1 MIYMYDM
8 RKRDISRGRNRINL
22 ELVVPVS
29 FSFYIFLERF
39 IPTAQLTEFF
49 LIKKTNNCDNLLIA
63 YQFYEN
69 DEAANEINGV
79 LRFHD

>member
-1 MIYMYDM
+1 MIYMHDI
-8 RKRDISRGRNRINL
+8 RKRGISRGRNRVNL

-49 LIKKTNNCDNLLIA
+49 LVHKTNNCDSLLIA

-69 DEAANEINGV
+69 DEVANEINVV

>member
-1 MIYMYDM
+1 MYDM
-8 RKRDISRGRNRINL
+8 RKRGISRGRNRVNL

-49 LIKKTNNCDNLLIA
+49 L
-63 YQFYEN
+63 
-69 DEAANEINGV
+69 V
-79 LRFHD
+79 